1 MKQRIALSVYEAL
14 VIQQVE
20 ECGSEDINSLST
32 ELSIERRKLLQIVAH
47 LKQKGLIQVR
57 TAATDTW
64 VELSSKGRSLARNLW
79 PAQPQLGG
87 AI

>member
-1 MKQRIALSVYEAL
+1 MKHIALNVYEAL

-32 ELSIERRKLLQIVAH
+32 ELSIERRKILQIVDH

-57 TAATDTW
+57 IAASDTW
-64 VELSSKGRSLARNLW
+64 VELSTKGRRMAHNLW
-79 PAQPQLGG
+79 PVSPQFGG
-87 AI
+87 AL

>member
-20 ECGSEDINSLST
+20 ECGSEDINSLSA
-32 ELSIERRKLLQIVAH
+32 ELSIERRKLMQIIAH

-57 TAATDTW
+57 TATADTW
-64 VELSSKGRSLARNLW
+64 VELSSKGRSLAHSLW
-79 PAQPQLGG
+79 PSQQLGG
-87 AI
+87 ASA